1 METLTPE
8 QWKEF
13 IEKEIQSTLKKI
25 DMYRDLAKPLAP
37 ENAIGRVSR
46 MDAINNQSTMN
57 AALKQAELKLEKLE
71 FVLQKIGDTDFGK
84 CLKCH
89 NPIPPA
95 RILIMPQSQLCVN
108 CAR

>member
-1 METLTPE
+1 MKSLTPE

-13 IEKEIQSTLKKI
+13 IEKEIQSTLKKV

-71 FVLQKIGDTDFGK
+71 LVLQKIGSNDFGI

-89 NPIPPA
+89 QTIPPQ
-95 RILIMPQSQLCVN
+95 RIILMPQSQLCVR
-108 CAR
+108 CAQ